1 MTSLWPEAGIVETS
15 MRVFLKRIFLL
26 PVLAMIVVGCGGE
39 DPVVADIQVLN
50 AVPDTGVTSFTFN
63 EALNLGNF
71 DFRQG
76 SNRFSLHARDYSL
89 TALTQVA
96 GVTVTLLDNVNVPL
110 LANES
115 YTLALIGRLHDASV
129 TQMLIPNSIDPV
141 AAGNIRVQAV
151 NLAPGAPSYD
161 VYVTT
166 LGADLSASAPLG
178 GIAFRDFLE
187 PVEMP
192 AGDYQI
198 RVTDSGDPVTVVL
211 DAGTLP
217 LPEGLDLV
225 LVLVENTRMGPEPV
239 SLVIHDTVTTTEFLD
254 VSTTANLEVI
264 HLAPLVDAVN
274 IVLDDDLANPLIT
287 GLTFPTVND
296 YENLVPANYNI
307 TAVDSVTESNVGIDF
322 DVPLL
327 AGNDYSLL
335 ALESTDE
342 SVPMQGLLL
351 LEENRGLGLQAKI
364 RFVNGAPSAASIDI
378 YVLFPG
384 ETIVDFVPSIPN
396 VVFQFDAGY
405 IVLPAGDFEITAT
418 VAGDRNQV
426 LIPTEPVNL
435 NSGGVFTYIAR
446 DADPGDADPIE
457 WIALTDNPGF

>member
-1 MTSLWPEAGIVETS
+1 
-15 MRVFLKRIFLL
+15 MRVFLKRIFLP
-26 PVLAMIVVGCGGE
+26 PVLAMIVVGCGGD

-50 AVPDTGVTSFTFN
+50 AVPDTTVTSFTFN

-89 TALTQVA
+89 RVQTLVA
-96 GVTVTLLDNVNVPL
+96 GVTVTLLDNVTVPL
-110 LANES
+110 LADES
-115 YTLALIGRLHDASV
+115 YTLALIGRLNDSSV
-129 TQMLIPNSIDPV
+129 KQMLIPNSIDPV

-166 LGADLSASAPLG
+166 PGADLTASAPLG
-178 GIAFRDFLE
+178 GVAFREFLE

-198 RVTDSGDPVTVVL
+198 RVTDTGDPTTVVL
-211 DAGTLP
+211 DVGTLT
-217 LPEGLDLV
+217 LIEGLDLV
-225 LVLVENTRMGPEPV
+225 LVLVENTRMGNKPV

-264 HLAPLVDAVN
+264 QVAPLVDEVN

-287 GLTFPTVND
+287 GLTFPTVAPS

-335 ALESTDE
+335 ALESTDA

-364 RFVNGAPSAASIDI
+364 LFVNGAPSAASIDI
-378 YVLFPG
+378 YVLLPG
-384 ETIVDFVPSIPN
+384 ESIEDFVPSIPN

-418 VAGDRNQV
+418 VAGNSSQV
-426 LIPTEPVNL
+426 LIPTEPVTL

-446 DADPGDADPIE
+446 DAAGGGAPLD

>member
-1 MTSLWPEAGIVETS
+1 

-26 PVLAMIVVGCGGE
+26 PVLAMLVAGCGGE

-50 AVPDTGVTSFTFN
+50 AVADTSVTSFTFN

-89 TALTQVA
+89 TVLTQIA

-110 LANES
+110 LADVS
-115 YTLALIGRLHDASV
+115 YTLALTGRLHDSSV
-129 TQMLIPNSIDPV
+129 AQILIPGSIDPV
-141 AAGNIRVQAV
+141 GAGNFRAQVA

-161 VYVTT
+161 VYMTT
-166 LGADLSASAPLG
+166 PGAELTASAPLG
-178 GIAFRDFLE
+178 GVAFRDFLA

-198 RVTDSGDPVTVVL
+198 RVTDSGDPTTVVL
-211 DAGTLP
+211 DVGTLP
-217 LPEGLDLV
+217 FAEALDLT

-239 SLVIHDTVTTTEFLD
+239 SLVIHDTFTTTELID
-254 VSTTANLEVI
+254 VAASANLEAI
-264 HLAPLVDAVN
+264 HLAPAVDEVD
-274 IVLDDDLANPLIT
+274 IILDDDLANPLFP
-287 GLTFPTVND
+287 GLTFPTD
-296 YENLVPANYNI
+296 TPSYENLAPANYNI
-307 TAVDSVTESNVGIDF
+307 KSVDSATQSIVGIDI

-327 AGNDYSLL
+327 AGIDYSLL
-335 ALESTDE
+335 AFESVDA

-351 LEENRGLGLQAKI
+351 IEDNRGLGFQAKI

-378 YVLFPG
+378 YALLPG
-384 ETIVDFVPSIPN
+384 ESIDDFVPSIPN
-396 VVFQFDAGY
+396 VPFQFDAGY

-418 VAGDRNQV
+418 VAGDRSQV
-426 LIPTEPVNL
+426 LIPTIPVSF

-446 DADPGDADPIE
+446 DAAGGGAPIE